1 MHCMDVRCG
10 SLRRT
15 LQHSLH
21 KAFLQCIDAPFAL
34 PTATPALLR
43 PACLHQGKEAARA
56 LCRELR
62 FGSFTSLQQ
71 QPEMQGDLA
80 VATSSPSLSARR
92 RHRRKSSVAV
102 ELPGQGCQGDA
113 AHQEPA
119 AEHQQQQVPGPHR
132 QPAAGR
138 LQQGMVEGGGVP
150 QDPVAEPPVVQQ
162 PGFHEH
168 LVAGR
173 LQQGAGEGGAA
184 PQEPAA
190 EPQQQRRPSPRPQP
204 VAGSQAAGAPVAAG
218 GHVEVQ
224 MLEQQEGDSLAAEAQ
239 GQGQWQAVR
248 TSRVSSAHP
257 RQRGGRAA
265 EYQLAPATTGQP
277 GGLQHAAPSSTGRKL
292 AGVAAASE
300 HQRAVPGGHQAGIEA
315 GAGGQ
320 WSQAP
325 VLEQQFGTEWQ
336 AAPAAGQPVPPAA
349 PADQQA
355 APAAGQPA
363 PPAAPADQQA
373 DAVQQLAAQRAEG
386 QRLRQQLAAA
396 EAALRREVATA
407 TELRGALQVS
417 HCIHRAMLQQA
428 VSSLGRCCACNGHH
442 CQQPPGM
449 VCVSQS
455 LLRILVRPCALQP
468 SLLHCPPQD
477 SLCLRVCPLLSY
489 ASLLTAKALT
499 DT

>member
-1 MHCMDVRCG
+1 MHGCALG
-10 SLRRT
+10 SA
-15 LQHSLH
+15 HSH
-21 KAFLQCIDAPFAL
+21 AMNGVAPCAP

-80 VATSSPSLSARR
+80 VATSSPSHSARR
-92 RHRRKSSVAV
+92 SHRRKSSVAV

-224 MLEQQEGDSLAAEAQ
+224 TLEQQEGDSLAAEAQ

-265 EYQLAPATTGQP
+265 EYQLAPATPGQP

-292 AGVAAASE
+292 AGAAAAPE

-325 VLEQQFGTEWQ
+325 VPEQQFGAERQ
-336 AAPAAGQPVPPAA
+336 AAPAGGQPV
-349 PADQQA
+349 
-355 APAAGQPA
+355 

-417 HCIHRAMLQQA
+417 HCTQRAMLQQA
-428 VSSLGRCCACNGHH
+428 VSGLGRCCAYNGHH
-442 CQQPPGM
+442 CQQPPGV

-455 LLRILVRPCALQP
+455 LLGILALPCALQP
-468 SLLHCPPQD
+468 FSLALPTTGQ
-477 SLCLRVCPLLSY
+477 LVTE
-489 ASLLTAKALT
+489 AVLTAVVCNLADRGIL
-499 DT
+499 D